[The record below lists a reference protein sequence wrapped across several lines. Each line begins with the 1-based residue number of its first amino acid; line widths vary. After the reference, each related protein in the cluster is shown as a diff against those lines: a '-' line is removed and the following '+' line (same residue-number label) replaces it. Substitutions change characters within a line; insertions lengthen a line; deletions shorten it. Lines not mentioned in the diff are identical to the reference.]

1 MDQEKI
7 NKIVAQH
14 NKQKGYLKKYHM
26 SERGK
31 QKRREAAKR
40 YYAKKK
46 AEKLISQPNINA
58 VSS

>member
-1 MDQEKI
+1 
-7 NKIVAQH
+7 
-14 NKQKGYLKKYHM
+14 M

-31 QKRREAAKR
+31 KKIREAAKR